1 MASFHF
7 MPGIFIPTSAPT
19 RKENVRVA
27 APDVAERHITGAGFK
42 AQMAGIATSGFFTV
56 EERLKAFQA
65 AKKERDPS

>member
-7 MPGIFIPTSAPT
+7 TPDIFLPTSAPT
-19 RKENVRVA
+19 REENVRVA
-27 APDVAERHITGAGFK
+27 ASDVAERRTTNAGFK
-42 AQMAGIATSGFFTV
+42 AQMAGIATSGLFTV